1 MFGFPRKADDEDPQK
16 IKNITVSGIPRAW
29 NPDDVQA
36 FLMDNGWKHLESSH
50 KSGKIWFFKGQPPED
65 QSTQS
70 IWRFEIDDNWFIEVQ
85 MASRPKSAT
94 NKQQLRPPRTLAAFL
109 GSGEPKKNEGTGS
122 RSSSHAHRAVA
133 ADTPVTPRAA
143 APSQNAPDQMDT
155 DDQQGTRGHGSR
167 SPRRQPGAS
176 QTVAPTVPDPP
187 SPDPTRQAAKKAKLS
202 PSKSFYPPSD
212 PDDAI
217 GKGWSL
223 RDMGGEGDCFYRC
236 AGTATSKEPAKV
248 TEEAARI
255 QGRFVRVKVVEHVRK
270 HHKRFSEIFP
280 NEDKFQG
287 WCEETVKS
295 GTWVEGTALQAFSEK
310 YGLPVIIWSHKTNV
324 WTRMVVAPRFS
335 SGVAC
340 AAKDSVPLC
349 LQLKDQHYQI
359 LVPPDQGKVPSNWL
373 KETPNVVIDLRG
385 AGRSLP
391 SSSPSVVTLPSR
403 VPPRL
408 FTPWRLGL
416 ACLVRLVPLRWLL
429 SGLLLRCLPLKPWGT
444 PRQALVRLRFTRPCP
459 IIRGWK
465 DHYKRLIRAGLGMIL
480 LDLPLKVDP
489 PKKN

>member
-1 MFGFPRKADDEDPQK
+1 MRELEVGLVVTPIGQLPPKPQLPL
-16 IKNITVSGIPRAW
+16 V
-29 NPDDVQA
+29 
-36 FLMDNGWKHLESSH
+36 
-50 KSGKIWFFKGQPPED
+50 
-65 QSTQS
+65 
-70 IWRFEIDDNWFIEVQ
+70 
-85 MASRPKSAT
+85 
-94 NKQQLRPPRTLAAFL
+94 RPPAPKMLLIKWTLMINKVPEVTDPGL
-109 GSGEPKKNEGTGS
+109 
-122 RSSSHAHRAVA
+122 
-133 ADTPVTPRAA
+133 PVDNPVR
-143 APSQNAPDQMDT
+143 
-155 DDQQGTRGHGSR
+155 
-167 SPRRQPGAS
+167 S

-212 PDDAI
+212 QNDAI

-248 TEEAARI
+248 TEEAAKI

-280 NEDKFQG
+280 NEDKFQE
-287 WCEETVKS
+287 WCEETAKA

-310 YGLPVIIWSHKTNV
+310 YGLPVVIWSHKTNV

-359 LVPPDQGKVPSNWL
+359 LVPPDQGKIPSNWL

-391 SSSPSVVTLPSR
+391 SSSPSVVTRASVACPTPSVHTMASGSC
-403 VPPRL
+403 VPGTVG
-408 FTPWRLGL
+408 TPSV
-416 ACLVRLVPLRWLL
+416 ATVRSPAPV
-429 SGLLLRCLPLKPWGT
+429 SPLKPWGT

-459 IIRGWK
+459 SSGAGRIITKG
-465 DHYKRLIRAGLGMIL
+465 
-480 LDLPLKVDP
+480 
-489 PKKN
+489 

>member
-1 MFGFPRKADDEDPQK
+1 
-16 IKNITVSGIPRAW
+16 
-29 NPDDVQA
+29 
-36 FLMDNGWKHLESSH
+36 
-50 KSGKIWFFKGQPPED
+50 
-65 QSTQS
+65 
-70 IWRFEIDDNWFIEVQ
+70 
-85 MASRPKSAT
+85 
-94 NKQQLRPPRTLAAFL
+94 
-109 GSGEPKKNEGTGS
+109 
-122 RSSSHAHRAVA
+122 
-133 ADTPVTPRAA
+133 
-143 APSQNAPDQMDT
+143 
-155 DDQQGTRGHGSR
+155 
-167 SPRRQPGAS
+167 
-176 QTVAPTVPDPP
+176 
-187 SPDPTRQAAKKAKLS
+187 
-202 PSKSFYPPSD
+202 
-212 PDDAI
+212 
-217 GKGWSL
+217 
-223 RDMGGEGDCFYRC
+223 MGGEGDCFYRC

-280 NEDKFQG
+280 NEDKFQE
-287 WCEETVKS
+287 WCEETAKS

-310 YGLPVIIWSHKTNV
+310 YGLPVVIWSHKTNV

-408 FTPWRLGL
+408 FTPWHLGL
-416 ACLVRLVPLRWLL
+416 ACLVRLVPRRWLL
-429 SGLLLRCLPLKPWGT
+429 SGLLPRCLPLKPWGT